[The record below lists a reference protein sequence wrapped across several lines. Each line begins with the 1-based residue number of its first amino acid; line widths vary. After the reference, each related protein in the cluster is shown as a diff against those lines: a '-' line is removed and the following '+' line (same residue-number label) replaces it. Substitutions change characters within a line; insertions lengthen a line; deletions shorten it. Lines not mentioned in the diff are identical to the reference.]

1 MQFVVWDC
9 RNPSVLHFLMFLSN
23 TTLSFKRVCLL
34 LAALSFGLTPL
45 QFAHADEAPDS
56 DNAAYGRALSDLAAG
71 RTQAAIDGFSA
82 IVARYPNHQGAL
94 LDLALAYCQGAL
106 PQDAEILF
114 ERMLATPDLP
124 PAIQEVIKFYRLGA
138 CQTPSPVWR
147 TMLATGVGRAQNLNQ
162 APQSGLLYLPSLDI
176 TLKLAEKSRPQ
187 RDNFLITEAVL
198 LRQPDSSG
206 WGGGLFLQNATY
218 GQQGAFD
225 YTLTTGLLT
234 RRTQVGAAQVELQGT
249 LLNQQYGGQN
259 HLNSMSLAGSA
270 LWGGQAGLIAS
281 VASFNYPKLP
291 EYRSQQLDLR
301 GRLQSNK
308 NNALS
313 LVGDVGW
320 NIDQAMADRPG
331 GDRAGPTAQITAQW
345 AFAPN
350 QSVEVIHRL
359 AWKLDS
365 KPYSALFFGDV
376 HRENRQASTYV
387 AWRYRVS
394 NNWQWRVEGRY
405 ATSKD
410 SVSLFTYNSSALS
423 AMLEWEP
430 R

>member
-1 MQFVVWDC
+1 
-9 RNPSVLHFLMFLSN
+9 LHFLMFFSN

-34 LAALSFGLTPL
+34 LVALTFGVTPL
-45 QFAHADEAPDS
+45 QFVHASEVPDS
-56 DNAAYGRALSDLAAG
+56 DNAAYGRALNDLAAG

-106 PQDAEILF
+106 PHNAEILF
-114 ERMLATPDLP
+114 ERMLASPDLP

-138 CQTPSPVWR
+138 CQAPFPVWR
-147 TMLATGVGRAQNLNQ
+147 TMLATGFGRSQNLNQ
-162 APQSGLLYLPSLDI
+162 APQSGLLYLPPLDI
-176 TLKLAEKSRPQ
+176 TLQLAEKSRPQ
-187 RDNFLITEAVL
+187 TDNVLITEAVL
-198 LRQPDSSG
+198 FRQPDSSG
-206 WGGGLFLQNATY
+206 WGGGLFLQNGTY
-218 GQQGAFD
+218 GEKDAFD

-234 RRTQVGAAQVELQGT
+234 RRTQLGAAQVELQGA
-249 LLNQQYGGQN
+249 LLNQQYGGHN

-270 LWGGQAGLIAS
+270 IWEGQAGLIAS
-281 VASFNYPKLP
+281 VAGFNYPSLP
-291 EYRSQQLDLR
+291 EYRSLHLDLR

-308 NNALS
+308 NNAFN

-320 NIDQAMADRPG
+320 NFDQALANRPG
-331 GDRAGPTAQITAQW
+331 GDRAGPLAQITAQW

-350 QSVEVIHRL
+350 QSLEVIHRL

-365 KPYSALFFGDV
+365 KPYSTLFFGDV
-376 HRENRQASTYV
+376 HRQNRQASTYV

-394 NNWQWRVEGRY
+394 KNWQWRVEGRH
-405 ATSKD
+405 ATSTD
-410 SVSLFTYNSSALS
+410 TVSLFTYGSSALS

>member
-1 MQFVVWDC
+1 
-9 RNPSVLHFLMFLSN
+9 MF
-23 TTLSFKRVCLL
+23 
-34 LAALSFGLTPL
+34 
-45 QFAHADEAPDS
+45 
-56 DNAAYGRALSDLAAG
+56 
-71 RTQAAIDGFSA
+71 
-82 IVARYPNHQGAL
+82 
-94 LDLALAYCQGAL
+94 
-106 PQDAEILF
+106 
-114 ERMLATPDLP
+114 
-124 PAIQEVIKFYRLGA
+124 
-138 CQTPSPVWR
+138 
-147 TMLATGVGRAQNLNQ
+147 ATGVGRAQNLNQ

-234 RRTQVGAAQVELQGT
+234 RRSQVGAAQVELQGT

-320 NIDQAMADRPG
+320 NIDQAMADL
-331 GDRAGPTAQITAQW
+331 
-345 AFAPN
+345 
-350 QSVEVIHRL
+350 SLIHI
-359 AWKLDS
+359 
-365 KPYSALFFGDV
+365 
-376 HRENRQASTYV
+376 
-387 AWRYRVS
+387 
-394 NNWQWRVEGRY
+394 
-405 ATSKD
+405 
-410 SVSLFTYNSSALS
+410 
-423 AMLEWEP
+423 
-430 R
+430 